1 MIHSSW
7 TYVQSQLTEEKKM
20 HRFNRILLTIAVC
33 GLATFPLLAQ
43 DQLEL
48 SKNSV
53 TINGDDVVTDMSR
66 VGFSV
71 ALTPENTGS
80 AVTFSTIGTFESGV
94 FKTYLDLD
102 GITFPDQ
109 SDQQSAAYS
118 KSETNT
124 LLASLAPTEAW
135 PMVCKTTVLDG
146 NIPVD
151 LSYHTLFCRS
161 PQSGV
166 PGGTIGSG
174 AGVASGYFFV
184 VTDVLANCG
193 LGVNCDG
200 VFFRLTRRNISD
212 RIDIETWVFPVSST
226 TPAGDKS
233 VAVQFAGPLMILG
246 AGDYLVGLGSLSQ
259 TSGHFVYAQVMG
271 YLTANPERLRP

>member
-1 MIHSSW
+1 
-7 TYVQSQLTEEKKM
+7 M
-20 HRFNRILLTIAVC
+20 HRFNRTLLAAAMGGLVTLPLFAADNVALGGNEIAVKSGDFASYMSAYAVSVENTL
-33 GLATFPLLAQ
+33 GLTGTSIDP
-43 DQLEL
+43 
-48 SKNSV
+48 
-53 TINGDDVVTDMSR
+53 SR
-66 VGFSV
+66 VGAWDGGGYKTF
-71 ALTPENTGS
+71 LTLTG
-80 AVTFSTIGTFESGV
+80 IH
-94 FKTYLDLD
+94 
-102 GITFPDQ
+102 FPDQ

-174 AGVASGYFFV
+174 AGVLSGYFFV
-184 VTDVLANCG
+184 VTDVLARCG
-193 LGVNCDG
+193 LGEDCDG
-200 VFFRLTRRNISD
+200 VFFRLARRNISNSET
-212 RIDIETWVFPVSST
+212 DIETWVFPLSST
-226 TPAGDKS
+226 TPTGQIS
-233 VAVQFAGPLMILG
+233 VAVQFAGPLTILG
-246 AGDYLVGLGSLSQ
+246 AGDYLIGAGGLST
-259 TSGHFVYAQVMG
+259 TSGHSVYAQVMG